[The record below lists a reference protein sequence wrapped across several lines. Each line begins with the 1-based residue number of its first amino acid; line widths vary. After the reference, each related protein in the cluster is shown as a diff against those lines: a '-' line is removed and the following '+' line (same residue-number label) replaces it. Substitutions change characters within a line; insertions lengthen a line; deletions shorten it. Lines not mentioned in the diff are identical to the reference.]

1 METQISPYEL
11 RNNLETFT
19 GTEMFYKI
27 PLLKTRFTDGIKY
40 LADTANCFWLVTDT
54 SVIAKSLMNRSYF
67 ITIDF
72 KKLSEDMQDAIGY
85 EAIIEYGDGNGNV
98 LETHRYHSTDFPLD
112 NLRLFFTDGTLML
125 PSEY

>member
-1 METQISPYEL
+1 METQICPNEL

-19 GTEMFYKI
+19 GTETFYSI
-27 PLLKTRFTDGIKY
+27 PLLKTRFTEGIKY

-72 KKLSEDMQDAIGY
+72 KKLSGEMREAMGY
-85 EAIIEYGDGNGNV
+85 EAIIEYGDGNGKV
-98 LETHRYHSTDFPLD
+98 LETHKYHSTDFPLD

-125 PSEY
+125 PREY

>member
-1 METQISPYEL
+1 METQIGPQEL

-19 GTEMFYKI
+19 GTEMFYSI

-54 SVIAKSLMNRSYF
+54 SVIAKSLLNRSYF

-85 EAIIEYGDGNGNV
+85 GAIIEYGDGNGNV
-98 LETHRYHSTDFPLD
+98 LETHKYHATDFPLD
-112 NLRLFFTDGTLML
+112 KLRLFFTNDTLML
-125 PSEY
+125 PSEH